1 MTVILALV
9 SDAFG
14 GRGGIAQ
21 YNRDFLGALASSP
34 AITSIEILPRHTA
47 DSFTP
52 PAKVHQAQPGQN
64 RIAYIARAIRM
75 GFDKK
80 PDAIFCGH
88 INLAPLAAIMARLCR
103 AKLIVQTHGI
113 EAWDAP
119 RPLYRRAVEAADQ
132 VLCVSRYTRARLLS
146 WAAIAPE
153 RVVVQPNTV
162 GDVFMPGD
170 ASQLRRKWKLD
181 GKRVLLT
188 VARTEARERYKGHE
202 RVIAALPSL
211 PRDIVY
217 VVLGYGNDLERIKD
231 MAYRAGVG
239 ERVYFKHG
247 VDRETLIAAYR
258 LADLYVMP
266 STGEGFGIAFLEAMA
281 SGTPALG
288 LAVAGATDALCDGTL
303 GIATSENDFAAALAR
318 QMAGPKPNSQ
328 ALSAAVTARFG
339 NATFIACAQGALNR
353 LSPA

>member
-47 DSFTP
+47 HSFTL
-52 PAKVHQAQPGQN
+52 PAKVHQAEPGQN
-64 RIAYIARAIRM
+64 RIVYIARAIRM

-88 INLAPLAAIMARLCR
+88 INLAPLAATVARLCR
-103 AKLIVQTHGI
+103 ARLIVQTHGI

-162 GDVFMPGD
+162 GDAFTPGD

-217 VVLGYGNDLERIKD
+217 VVLGDGNDLERIKD
-231 MAYRAGVG
+231 VAYRAGVG
-239 ERVYFKHG
+239 ERVYFKHA
-247 VDRETLIAAYR
+247 VDCETLVAAYR
-258 LADLYVMP
+258 MADLFVMP

-288 LAVAGATDALCDGTL
+288 LAVAGATDALCDSTL
-303 GIATSENDFAAALAR
+303 GIAASEEEFAMALAR
-318 QMAGPKPNSQ
+318 QMAGSQPDPQ
-328 ALSAAVTARFG
+328 ALSAAVMARFG
-339 NATFIACAQGALNR
+339 SATFTACAHGALNR
-353 LSPA
+353 LSAA

>member
-34 AITSIEILPRHTA
+34 AVAAIDILPRHTA

-52 PAKVHQAQPGQN
+52 PAKVHQAEPGQN
-64 RIAYIARAIRM
+64 RIGYIARAFRM
-75 GFDKK
+75 GLDKK

-88 INLAPLAAIMARLCR
+88 INLAPLAAAVAGLCR
-103 AKLIVQTHGI
+103 AKMIVQTHGI

-162 GDVFMPGD
+162 GEAFTPGD

-217 VVLGYGNDLERIKD
+217 VVLGDGNDLERIKD
-231 MAYRAGVG
+231 VAYRAGVG

-247 VDRETLIAAYR
+247 VNRETLIAAYR
-258 LADLYVMP
+258 MADLYVMP
-266 STGEGFGIAFLEAMA
+266 STGEGFGIAFLESMA

-288 LAVAGATDALCDGTL
+288 LAIAGATDALCDGTL
-303 GIATSENDFAAALAR
+303 GIATSEADFAATLAR
-318 QMAGPKPNSQ
+318 QIAAPKQDPH

-339 NATFIACAQGALNR
+339 SETFTACAHGALNR
-353 LSPA
+353 MARA